1 MLAELHLRCG
11 VIAVLPQLT
20 KLPYAKSISA
30 FAVALV
36 GCAVAWRGIGIL
48 LPHAAD
54 ARLVI
59 YAHLCDALRV
69 VGATSFGRVAVLL
82 MLVLLADLWFL
93 GWRGSS
99 LFRLSFNRSKSAI
112 LDILYAIVLTTDA
125 ISLLQIAL
133 TFGGS
138 LLASK
143 CIAWGS
149 VQYGWSR
156 ITLPATEAWEI
167 LLSFAIYWLATSFAQ
182 YWGHR
187 LVHTPLFWHLHRF
200 HHAATELNVLTT
212 FRQHPLEPV
221 VLGFLSLVSP
231 LIFFNV
237 PQRVLLIYFFI
248 GTISDLL
255 AHSQLSWEY
264 GWIGRWVVQSPR
276 FHQVHHSIEEEHH
289 SSNFSNC
296 PLWDRVFGTWYKG
309 TKAPSQYGIA
319 DPSYELR
326 PLTQFVLDTWIFYAN
341 LASAVASPFQAA
353 YRWRRDKA
361 PNCHADNQRNS
372 VVDRGRDD
380 LTASPALSVHP
391 QSRTWAAL
399 FISTTA
405 QLLPTPRE

>member
-1 MLAELHLRCG
+1 MLAELPLRRG
-11 VIAVLPQLT
+11 VIAELRALT
-20 KLPYAKSISA
+20 RLPYAKSISA
-30 FAVALV
+30 LAAALV
-36 GCAVAWRGIGIL
+36 GCAVGMGIL
-48 LPHAAD
+48 SSHAAETVS
-54 ARLVI
+54 VI
-59 YAHLCDALRV
+59 YPHLYAAARAI
-69 VGATSFGRVAVLL
+69 GATAFGRLAVLVV
-82 MLVLLADLWFL
+82 LVLLVDLWFL
-93 GWRGSS
+93 GWRASS
-99 LFRLSFNRSKSAI
+99 LFRLLFNRSKSAI
-112 LDILYAIVLTTDA
+112 LDILYAIVLTADA
-125 ISLLQIAL
+125 ISLAQIAL
-133 TFGGS
+133 TFGAS

-143 CIAWGS
+143 CIAW
-149 VQYGWSR
+149 VTIQYGWSR
-156 ITLPATEAWEI
+156 IALPATGTWEI
-167 LLSFAIYWLATSFAQ
+167 LISFAIYWLATSFVQ

-237 PQRVLLIYFFI
+237 PQRVLLLYFFI

-289 SSNFSNC
+289 NSNFSNC

-319 DPSYELR
+319 DPAYEQR

-341 LASAVASPFQAA
+341 LARAVASPFLAA
-353 YRWRRDKA
+353 YRRRRDKA
-361 PNCHADNQRNS
+361 PNGHAETINAPTS
-372 VVDRGRDD
+372 WSIGGEMM
-380 LTASPALSVHP
+380 SPLPPAVSVHRK
-391 QSRTWAAL
+391 SRTWPAAL
-399 FISTTA
+399 FNSTRV
-405 QLLPTPRE
+405 LLLSPRE